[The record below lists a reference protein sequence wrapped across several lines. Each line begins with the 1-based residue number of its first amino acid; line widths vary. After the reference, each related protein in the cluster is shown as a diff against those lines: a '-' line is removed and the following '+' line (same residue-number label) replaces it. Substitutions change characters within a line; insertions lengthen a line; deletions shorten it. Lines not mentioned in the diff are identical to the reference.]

1 MEPLSALVVGAGSG
15 GSGSIRAL
23 AASPRYVL
31 RGVADIASAAR
42 QRVAAAHPGVAL
54 FADHREALQSLQ
66 PDVVCVSTWPPS
78 HVAVTRDALAA
89 GSLRGL
95 LLEKPIAHTWQ
106 DGRRLVDE
114 LRRCDLPCVV
124 PHGLVVS
131 SQGRAVIDQVRAG
144 TIGTPRLVWIEC
156 RGWDILNAGIH
167 WLHFALQVVRGPLVE
182 VQCACDSSTRT
193 WRDGMQVETVAS
205 LVVTAADG
213 ARIALHT
220 GDEVPMS
227 APAAGTLIRL
237 VGSEGL
243 IELPGWEPRYRVV
256 SARHRAGAA
265 AGSAGEVQVPAGPPS
280 HAAYLD
286 RLADQIAAGTPP
298 MGAGGASLAALELCD
313 AAYTSARDTPRRR
326 QRATCFAG
334 GTGAGQLGPDGFPGG
349 GRDGRPRLNVR
360 TTNAV
365 IMVADERNR
374 GQQTLHEVS
383 WMLWPGASSATRWGR
398 PPRARVRRDRA
409 ARGWLDDFAGRHRRH
424 RARHPGALADSHRRR
439 HHRDWAADW
448 LAAWDASSAPS
459 RESSSS
465 PCCTR
470 HAGCG
475 YRARGS
481 PRSATSPGSAMCIAP
496 VGLVNAC
503 NPAQAARQ
511 AAHLASLINVQEA
524 GFCQDGPPS

>member
-15 GSGSIRAL
+15 GTGSIRAL
-23 AASPRYVL
+23 AASPRYLL

-42 QRVAAAHPGVAL
+42 QRVAAEHPGVAL
-54 FADHREALQSLQ
+54 FADHREALHTLR

-106 DGRRLVDE
+106 AGRRLVDE
-114 LRRCDLPCVV
+114 LRRRDLPCVV

-144 TIGTPRLVWIEC
+144 TIGAPRLVWIEC

-167 WLHFALQVVRGPLVE
+167 WLHFALQLLRGPFVE

-220 GDEVPMS
+220 GDHVPMS

-243 IELPGWEPRYRVV
+243 IELPGWEPRYRIV
-256 SARHRAGAA
+256 SARHRADAGDA
-265 AGSAGEVQVPAGPPS
+265 AGSASEVQVSSGPPS

-286 RLADQIAAGTPP
+286 RLADQIAAGTPQWEQVEL
-298 MGAGGASLAALELCD
+298 SLAALELCD
-313 AAYTSARDTPRRR
+313 AAYTSAREG
-326 QRATCFAG
+326 RAVRLGG
-334 GTGAGQLGPDGFPGG
+334 GTGLRAPTAAAAGNWDPGRPYSGSGG
-349 GRDGRPRLNVR
+349 GRDGRRL
-360 TTNAV
+360 
-365 IMVADERNR
+365 
-374 GQQTLHEVS
+374 G
-383 WMLWPGASSATRWGR
+383 
-398 PPRARVRRDRA
+398 
-409 ARGWLDDFAGRHRRH
+409 
-424 RARHPGALADSHRRR
+424 
-439 HHRDWAADW
+439 
-448 LAAWDASSAPS
+448 
-459 RESSSS
+459 
-465 PCCTR
+465 
-470 HAGCG
+470 
-475 YRARGS
+475 
-481 PRSATSPGSAMCIAP
+481 
-496 VGLVNAC
+496 
-503 NPAQAARQ
+503 
-511 AAHLASLINVQEA
+511 
-524 GFCQDGPPS
+524 